1 MASTY
6 TGNSGIEKPGTGE
19 QSGTWG
25 TTTNTNFDIIDRVL
39 GGVGSITLSGTTH
52 TLTTTDGTLSDGM
65 YKVLVF
71 GGSPSG
77 TNTVT
82 ISPNDQQKLYYAK
95 NDSGQIVTL
104 TQGSGGSV
112 SINNG
117 ETRIVY
123 ADGAGAGAQVV
134 DLTATLAAGVPSGTK
149 QLFVQTSAPTG
160 WTKDTTNNNDSAV
173 RIVTGS
179 VSTGGSTAFT
189 SAFAAPSV
197 TGTVN
202 LSGAPDAGN
211 LAVSI
216 SGSISST
223 SLSTSQM
230 PSHSHTERRA
240 FGGDGN
246 QSFYYG
252 ANFIPD
258 ANGSSNVNAGM
269 GGAGSSGSH
278 NHGHNLAGSMT
289 GEPGVGNLASSLS
302 SSTAAINVK
311 YVDVIVATKD

>member
-6 TGNSGIEKPGTGE
+6 TANTGIEKPGTGE
-19 QSGTWG
+19 QAGTWG
-25 TTTNTNFDIIDRVL
+25 TTTNNDFDIIDRAL
-39 GGVGSITLSGTTH
+39 NGVGSISLSGTTH

-82 ISPNDQQKLYYAK
+82 VSPNDQQKIFYAK
-95 NDSGQIVTL
+95 NDSGESVVIS
-104 TQGSGGSV
+104 QGSGASIT
-112 SINNG
+112 INNG

-123 ADGAGAGAQVV
+123 CDGAGAGAAVV

-160 WTKDTTNNNDSAV
+160 WTKDTTNNNDSAI

-179 VSTGGSTAFT
+179 VTTGGTAAFS
-189 SAFAAPSV
+189 SALATPSV

-202 LSGAPDAGN
+202 ISGAPSTGN
-211 LAVSI
+211 LGVSVSGNI
-216 SGSISST
+216 SNHT
-223 SLSTSQM
+223 LSVNRI
-230 PSHSHTERRA
+230 PSHSHTIFQRGNTQTTQATTESVRA
-240 FGGDGN
+240 
-246 QSFYYG
+246 
-252 ANFIPD
+252 
-258 ANGSSNVNAGM
+258 NVNTNVGNT
-269 GGAGSSGSH
+269 GGGGSH
-278 NHGHNLAGSMT
+278 NHGHNISGNLNGA
-289 GEPGVGNLASSLS
+289 PGVGNLASTLS

>member
-39 GGVGSITLSGTTH
+39 SGVGTIALSGTTH

-71 GGSPSG
+71 GGSPSD

-95 NDSGQIVTL
+95 NDSGETVTL

-112 SINNG
+112 NINNG

-160 WTKDTTNNNDSAV
+160 WTKDTTNNNDSAI

-179 VSTGGSTAFT
+179 VSTGGTTAFS
-189 SAFAAPSV
+189 SALATPSV
-197 TGTVN
+197 TGSVTG
-202 LSGAPDAGN
+202 SPDAGT
-211 LAVSI
+211 LAVNVSGDISDTTLSI
-216 SGSISST
+216 NQI
-223 SLSTSQM
+223 
-230 PSHSHTERRA
+230 PSHSHSYTRPYTGDRNRRDQDYNNTYVNI
-240 FGGDGN
+240 GGVN
-246 QSFYYG
+246 TG
-252 ANFIPD
+252 A
-258 ANGSSNVNAGM
+258 AG
-269 GGAGSSGSH
+269 GGGSH
-278 NHGHNLAGSMT
+278 NHSHNLAGAVS
-289 GEPGVGNLASSLS
+289 GSPGLGNLALG
-302 SSTAAINVK
+302 SSTASINVK

>member
-39 GGVGSITLSGTTH
+39 GGVGSISLSGTTH

-95 NDSGQIVTL
+95 NDSGQSVVI
-104 TQGSGGSV
+104 TQGSGSNV
-112 SINNG
+112 TINNG

-123 ADGAGAGAQVV
+123 ADGAGSGAAVV

-160 WTKDTTNNNDSAV
+160 WTKDTSNNNDSAV

-179 VSTGGSTAFT
+179 VGLGDESVVGTCNLTLTGVSGATALGDEGIETDTGAPVTNVPGMT
-189 SAFAAPSV
+189 SALGDETVTISVTPTITGFGATSALGSVSV
-197 TGTVN
+197 TGTSV
-202 LSGAPDAGN
+202 LTLTGTEGSGN
-211 LAVSI
+211 
-216 SGSISST
+216 ISS
-223 SLSTSQM
+223 
-230 PSHSHTERRA
+230 
-240 FGGDGN
+240 
-246 QSFYYG
+246 
-252 ANFIPD
+252 
-258 ANGSSNVNAGM
+258 
-269 GGAGSSGSH
+269 
-278 NHGHNLAGSMT
+278 
-289 GEPGVGNLASSLS
+289 
-302 SSTAAINVK
+302 
-311 YVDVIVATKD
+311 VIVWGRIVPSQNANWNEVAA

>member
-1 MASTY
+1 M
-6 TGNSGIEKPGTGE
+6 
-19 QSGTWG
+19 
-25 TTTNTNFDIIDRVL
+25 
-39 GGVGSITLSGTTH
+39 GSISLSGTTH

-82 ISPNDQQKLYYAK
+82 VSPNDQQKIFYAK
-95 NDSGQIVTL
+95 NDSGESVVIS
-104 TQGSGGSV
+104 QGSGASIT
-112 SINNG
+112 INNG

-123 ADGAGAGAQVV
+123 CDGAGAGAAVV

-160 WTKDTTNNNDSAV
+160 WTKDTTNNNDSAI

-179 VSTGGSTAFT
+179 VTTGGTAAFS
-189 SAFAAPSV
+189 SALATPSV

-202 LSGAPDAGN
+202 ISGAPSTGN
-211 LAVSI
+211 LGVSVSGNI
-216 SGSISST
+216 SNHT
-223 SLSTSQM
+223 LSVNRI
-230 PSHSHTERRA
+230 PSHSHTIFQRGNTQTTQATTESVRA
-240 FGGDGN
+240 
-246 QSFYYG
+246 
-252 ANFIPD
+252 
-258 ANGSSNVNAGM
+258 NVNTNVGNT
-269 GGAGSSGSH
+269 GGGGSH
-278 NHGHNLAGSMT
+278 NHGHNISGNLNGA
-289 GEPGVGNLASSLS
+289 PGVGNLASTLS

>member
-6 TGNSGIEKPGTGE
+6 TSNSGIEKPGTGE

-25 TTTNTNFDIIDRVL
+25 STTNTNFDIIDRVL
-39 GGVGSITLSGTTH
+39 GGVGTITLSGTTH

-95 NDSGQIVTL
+95 NDSGQTVTL

-112 SINNG
+112 NINNG

-149 QLFVQTSAPTG
+149 QLFVQTAAPTG
-160 WTKDTTNNNDSAV
+160 WTKDTTNNNDSAI

-179 VSTGGSTAFT
+179 VSTGGSTGFS
-189 SAFAAPSV
+189 SALATPSV
-197 TGTVN
+197 TGSV
-202 LSGAPDAGN
+202 SGAPDAGN
-211 LAVSI
+211 LAVSVSGNI
-216 SGSISST
+216 SDTTLSIN
-223 SLSTSQM
+223 QI
-230 PSHSHTERRA
+230 PSHSHSYTRA
-240 FGGDGN
+240 YTAQRAENYNSYNNYFVNTG
-246 QSFYYG
+246 G
-252 ANFIPD
+252 ANTG
-258 ANGSSNVNAGM
+258 AAGG
-269 GGAGSSGSH
+269 GGAH
-278 NHGHNLAGSMT
+278 NHAHNLAGTVS
-289 GEPGVGNLASSLS
+289 GEPGVGNLAIG

>member
-39 GGVGSITLSGTTH
+39 GGVGSISLSGTTH

-95 NDSGQIVTL
+95 NDSGQSVVI
-104 TQGSGGSV
+104 TQGSGNSV
-112 SINNG
+112 TINNG

-123 ADGAGAGAQVV
+123 ADGAGSGAAVV

-160 WTKDTTNNNDSAV
+160 WTKDTSNNNDSAV

-179 VSTGGSTAFT
+179 VGTGGSTAFT
-189 SAFAAPSV
+189 SAFATPAVS
-197 TGTVN
+197 GTVN
-202 LSGAPDAGN
+202 VNGAPDAGN

-223 SLSTSQM
+223 TLSTSQI
-230 PSHSHTERRA
+230 PSHNHGFRNRVSDPGPTPSTQ
-240 FGGDGN
+240 FFQGNVGNNNSVINSTGGG
-246 QSFYYG
+246 
-252 ANFIPD
+252 
-258 ANGSSNVNAGM
+258 
-269 GGAGSSGSH
+269 GSH
-278 NHGHNLAGSMT
+278 NHGHNLSGSLT
-289 GEPGVGNLASSLS
+289 GAPGVGNLGSTLS
-302 SSTAAINVK
+302 SSTASINVK

>member
-39 GGVGSITLSGTTH
+39 SGVGSISLSGTTH

-95 NDSGQIVTL
+95 NDSGQSVVI
-104 TQGSGGSV
+104 TQGSGNSV
-112 SINNG
+112 TINNG

-123 ADGAGAGAQVV
+123 ADGAGAGAAVV

-160 WTKDTTNNNDSAV
+160 WTKDTSNNNDSAI

-179 VSTGGSTAFT
+179 VSTGGSTGFS
-189 SAFAAPSV
+189 SALATPSV
-197 TGTVN
+197 TG
-202 LSGAPDAGN
+202 SIAGAPDAGT
-211 LAVSI
+211 LAVNVSGNIADTTLSI
-216 SGSISST
+216 NQI
-223 SLSTSQM
+223 
-230 PSHSHTERRA
+230 PSHSHSYTRPYTAQRDTNYNEY
-240 FGGDGN
+240 N
-246 QSFYYG
+246 NYYVNTG
-252 ANFIPD
+252 SANT
-258 ANGSSNVNAGM
+258 GNAG
-269 GGAGSSGSH
+269 GGGSH
-278 NHGHNLAGSMT
+278 NHAHNLAGAVSGT
-289 GEPGVGNLASSLS
+289 PGVGNLALG

>member
-39 GGVGSITLSGTTH
+39 GGVGSISLSGTTH

-95 NDSGQIVTL
+95 NDSGQSVVI
-104 TQGSGGSV
+104 TQGSGNSV
-112 SINNG
+112 TINNG

-123 ADGAGAGAQVV
+123 ADGAGSGAAVV

-160 WTKDTTNNNDSAV
+160 WTKDTSNNNDSAV

-179 VSTGGSTAFT
+179 VGTGGSTGFT
-189 SAFAAPSV
+189 SALATPAV

-202 LSGAPDAGN
+202 VTGTPDSGN

-216 SGSISST
+216 SGNISDT
-223 SLSTSQM
+223 TLSTNQI
-230 PSHSHTERRA
+230 PSHLHGVIT
-240 FGGDGN
+240 GGGPDGN
-246 QSFYYG
+246 QFSFG
-252 ANFIPD
+252 GTTQTANNPG
-258 ANGSSNVNAGM
+258 NSNTRNTGG
-269 GGAGSSGSH
+269 GGAH
-278 NHGHNLAGSMT
+278 NHGHNLAGNLT
-289 GEPGVGNLASSLS
+289 GDPGVGNLGSSLS

>member
-6 TGNSGIEKPGTGE
+6 TSNSGIEKPGTGE

-25 TTTNTNFDIIDRVL
+25 STTNTNFDIIDRVL
-39 GGVGSITLSGTTH
+39 GGVGTITLSGTTH

-95 NDSGQIVTL
+95 NDSGQTVTL

-112 SINNG
+112 NINNG

-160 WTKDTTNNNDSAV
+160 WTKDTTNNNDSAI

-179 VSTGGSTAFT
+179 VSTGGSTGFS
-189 SAFAAPSV
+189 SALATPSV
-197 TGTVN
+197 TGSVTG
-202 LSGAPDAGN
+202 SPDAGT
-211 LAVSI
+211 LAVNVSGNIADTTLSI
-216 SGSISST
+216 NQI
-223 SLSTSQM
+223 
-230 PSHSHTERRA
+230 PSHSH
-240 FGGDGN
+240 
-246 QSFYYG
+246 YYTRPYTANRDANYSEYNNYYVNTGG
-252 ANFIPD
+252 ANT
-258 ANGSSNVNAGM
+258 GNAG
-269 GGAGSSGSH
+269 GGGSH
-278 NHGHNLAGSMT
+278 NHSHNLAGAVS
-289 GEPGVGNLASSLS
+289 GSPGIGNLTLG
-302 SSTAAINVK
+302 SSTASINVK

>member
-39 GGVGSITLSGTTH
+39 GGVGSISLSGTTH

-95 NDSGQIVTL
+95 NDSGQSVVI
-104 TQGSGGSV
+104 TQGSGNSV
-112 SINNG
+112 TINNG

-123 ADGAGAGAQVV
+123 ADGAGSGAAVV

-160 WTKDTTNNNDSAV
+160 WTKDTSNNNDSAV

-179 VSTGGSTAFT
+179 VGTGGSTAFT
-189 SAFAAPSV
+189 SAFATPAVS
-197 TGTVN
+197 GTVN
-202 LSGAPDAGN
+202 VNGAPDAGN

-223 SLSTSQM
+223 TLSTSQI
-230 PSHSHTERRA
+230 PSHNHGFRNRVSDPGPTPSTQ
-240 FGGDGN
+240 FYQGNVSNNNNIINSTGGG
-246 QSFYYG
+246 
-252 ANFIPD
+252 
-258 ANGSSNVNAGM
+258 
-269 GGAGSSGSH
+269 GSH
-278 NHGHNLAGSMT
+278 NHGHNLSGSLT
-289 GEPGVGNLASSLS
+289 GAPGVGNLGSTLS
-302 SSTAAINVK
+302 SSTASINVK